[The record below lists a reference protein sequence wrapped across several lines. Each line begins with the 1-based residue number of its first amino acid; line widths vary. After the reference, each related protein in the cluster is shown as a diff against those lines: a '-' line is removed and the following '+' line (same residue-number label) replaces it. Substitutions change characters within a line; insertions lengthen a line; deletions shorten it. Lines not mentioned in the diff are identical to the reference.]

1 MSYLAFANITE
12 ILGKPDLAA
21 HYRGKV
27 GAIDAALNTLFLDNE
42 TGVYAA
48 SGVRSFGRHPSPDA
62 GVVEGGAVSASA
74 LAYFCGESGT
84 NAPPNPGEFF
94 YQTLSLECPGSTIG
108 APCPVAYYYSVP
120 VHLLARLRTKPEQR
134 LGDSPLLL

>member
-62 GVVEGGAVSASA
+62 GVVEGGAASA

-108 APCPVAYYYSVP
+108 APCPVAYYYSVS
-120 VHLLARLRTKPEQR
+120 LCTCWRLSLRT
-134 LGDSPLLL
+134 